1 MIVYRRQR
9 SRAGMGG
16 SSVAPEAPPLSEQLE
31 RKALCERAKDI
42 LRPWAL
48 SPFTSMWQPVFTKAG
63 QHEGIGVLMN
73 VIGAIESGTEIETER
88 TIVRQCDDL
97 VSLASTSMVVSG
109 LALTCSIPLAFTLL
123 SADPLP
129 LASGTLGGDGWDAQG
144 SGVEAAVRWYE
155 GWVTHKSALHACHW
169 LEMVLLSLSAGFN
182 FSGIVF
188 CFCTV
193 AQYSL
198 YVPTLDSKIWC
209 LVDQYEATQ
218 FAWTYP
224 VLGILFLAAAFPF
237 AAVRVSP
244 VATLGAALPITML
257 LVKTRWVFGWGTK
270 AAALQ
275 HTMARRLLKIDGGGV
290 GKGSM

>member
-1 MIVYRRQR
+1 MIMYRRQR

-16 SSVAPEAPPLSEQLE
+16 SSVVPEAPPLSEQLE
-31 RKALCERAKDI
+31 RKAMCERAKDI
-42 LRPWAL
+42 LHQRAET
-48 SPFTSMWQPVFTKAG
+48 PFTSMWDPVFTKVG

-193 AQYSL
+193 AMYSL
-198 YVPTLDSKIWC
+198 YAPTLDSKIWC
-209 LVDQYEATQ
+209 LVDHYATIQ
-218 FAWTYP
+218 LAWTYP
-224 VLGILFLAAAFPF
+224 VFGIVFLAAAFPF

-244 VATLGAALPITML
+244 VATVGAALPFTML
-257 LVKTRWVFGWGTK
+257 LVKSRWVKSWGDK